1 MGKHIE
7 KLEMSATRVY
17 YFAEFQGHR
26 FAFHTYE
33 SERPGNRVYVEIID
47 GIRAKE
53 YIGRQLGADILA
65 AVKELHLIENAMYTL
80 N

>member
-1 MGKHIE
+1 VEERIE
-7 KLEMSATRVY
+7 QLEKSATRVY
-17 YFAEFQGHR
+17 YFAKFEGHS

-53 YIGRQLGADILA
+53 HIGHQLGADILA
-65 AVKELHLIENAMYTL
+65 AVKELHLIENAIYML

>member
-1 MGKHIE
+1 MGERIE
-7 KLEMSATRVY
+7 KLERSATRVY
-17 YFAEFQGHR
+17 YFAEFEGHR

-53 YIGRQLGADILA
+53 YIGQTFAGRLLE
-65 AVKELHLIENAMYTL
+65 AVRELNLIENALYML

>member
-1 MGKHIE
+1 MGEHIE
-7 KLEMSATRVY
+7 KLERSATRVY

-47 GIRAKE
+47 GIRARE
-53 YIGRQLGADILA
+53 YVNTQLGADILD
-65 AVKELHLIENAMYTL
+65 AVKELNLIENAEYML